1 MRDEVTVE
9 KRDLIKSSE
18 RENREL
24 RQENEII
31 RQV

>member
-24 RQENEII
+24 PHPNEFL
-31 RQV
+31 R